1 MESKKTSILKPILI
15 SICNLNFLG
24 VGYLLIGK
32 KKRWMIAFGASL
44 TVLLIAYLTNASKS
58 PWLWGCI
65 FLAAILAMAVDM
77 WLLLKKDQTLGDGIL
92 KNNLILLIVAATLLV
107 VLTGGGF
114 YFYRWLGEDIYWQ
127 GVLAYQEDDLD
138 TAFKDLY
145 SVSYLYRLSLNPV
158 VLDAQALL
166 GETSLII
173 DSQNRVA
180 AGDFIVAS
188 DIVERFEEFYSDSPK
203 IEKVKN
209 IGVDAYIGAAQQ
221 LTASGDYETSLEK
234 IQTVRKILPV
244 QSEERKEEID
254 NVLAANYL
262 AWGENE
268 YGQANYET
276 AIEKFEIVVS
286 EYAESESLE
295 DAYAGAALAH
305 FDYAVEFD
313 GAKEYAL
320 AWEQYTSVTENY
332 KTSEEY
338 QEAKTR
344 TASMLFAWGKEL
356 VSNDHFLLAMEKYD
370 LIGDYSTESTLLS
383 QADEEKQSTILLLA
397 NDTGEDGKSVL
408 SAARSLACSGEIVT
422 DPSVAIYEEEDPRYL
437 ACSSRDGI
445 ELAEELIA
453 DRPGNLF
460 YVIDRVDDD
469 RRVQSCDYVTSYDV
483 RTLERWQD
491 YAVIS
496 VIDIRT
502 GKTIYEKT
510 FYGSAPES
518 CPSTYWF
525 GGMTEYLYGDS
536 VDDEKINAWLDGV
549 LR

>member
-1 MESKKTSILKPILI
+1 MESKKQSMLKPILI
-15 SICNLNFLG
+15 SVCNLNFLG
-24 VGYLLIGK
+24 IGYLLIGK
-32 KKRWMIAFGASL
+32 IKRWMIAFGASMA
-44 TVLLIAYLTNASKS
+44 VLLIAYFTNASKN
-58 PWLWGCI
+58 PWLWAFI
-65 FLAAILAMAVDM
+65 FLAVMLAMAVDM
-77 WLLLKKDQTLGDGIL
+77 WLLVKKDPTLCDGIL
-92 KNNLILLIVAATLLV
+92 KDNLVLLIVTASLLV
-107 VLTGGGF
+107 ILTGGGF
-114 YFYRWLGEDIYWQ
+114 YFYRWLGSDLYYQ

-138 TAFKDLY
+138 TAFKDFY

-158 VLDAQALL
+158 VLEAQDLL

-180 AGDFIVAS
+180 AGDFVIAS
-188 DIVERFEEFYSDSPK
+188 DMVEKFEEFYSDSPK
-203 IEKVKN
+203 IEDVKN
-209 IGVDAYIGAAQQ
+209 IGVDAYVGAAKQ
-221 LTASGDYETSLEK
+221 LTASGEYETSLEK

-244 QSEERKEEID
+244 QAEERKAEID
-254 NVLAANYL
+254 DVLAANYL

-268 YGQANYET
+268 YGQGNYET
-276 AIEKFEIVVS
+276 AIEKYEIVVS
-286 EYAESESLE
+286 QYVESESLE

-305 FDYAVEFD
+305 FDYAVEFE
-313 GAKEYAL
+313 GAEEYDF
-320 AWEQYTSVTENY
+320 AWEHYTNVIENY
-332 KTSEEY
+332 KNSEEY

-344 TASMLFAWGKEL
+344 TSSMLLAWGKDL
-356 VSNDHFLLAMEKYD
+356 VSDDHFLLAIEKYD
-370 LIGDYSTESTLLS
+370 LIGDYSKEATLLA
-383 QADEEKQSTILLLA
+383 QAEEEKQATILLLA

-408 SAARSLACSGEIVT
+408 SDAKSLACSGETVT
-422 DPSVAIYEEEDPRYL
+422 DPSVAIFEDEDPRYM
-437 ACSSRDGI
+437 ACSVYDGI
-445 ELAEELIA
+445 YLDSDLLA

-491 YAVIS
+491 YAVVS

-536 VDDEKINAWLDGV
+536 VDDEKINTWLDGV

>member
-1 MESKKTSILKPILI
+1 MESKKQSILKPILI
-15 SICNLNFLG
+15 SVCNLNFLG
-24 VGYLLIGK
+24 IGYLLIGK

-44 TVLLIAYLTNASKS
+44 SVLLIAYFANASRN

-65 FLAAILAMAVDM
+65 FLAAMLAMAVDM
-77 WLLLKKDQTLGDGIL
+77 WLLLKKEPTLCDGIL
-92 KNNLILLIVAATLLV
+92 KDNLIRLIVAASLLV
-107 VLTGGGF
+107 ILTGGGF
-114 YFYRWLGEDIYWQ
+114 YFYRWLGSDLYFQ

-138 TAFKDLY
+138 TAFKDFY

-158 VLDAQALL
+158 VLEAQDLL

-180 AGDFIVAS
+180 AGDFVVAS
-188 DIVERFEEFYSDSPK
+188 DIVEKFEEFYSDSPK

-221 LTASGDYETSLEK
+221 LTASGEYETSLEK

-244 QSEERKEEID
+244 QAEERKAEID
-254 NVLAANYL
+254 GVLAANYL
-262 AWGENE
+262 AWGQSE

-286 EYAESESLE
+286 QYAESESLE

-305 FDYAVEFD
+305 FDYAVEFED
-313 GAKEYAL
+313 AKEYDS
-320 AWEQYTSVTENY
+320 AWEHYTSVIENY

-344 TASMLFAWGKEL
+344 TSSMLLAWGKDL
-356 VSNDHFLLAMEKYD
+356 VSDDHFLLAMEKYD
-370 LIGDYSTESTLLS
+370 LISDYSKEATLLT
-383 QADEEKQSTILLLA
+383 QAEEEKQATILLLA

-408 SAARSLACSGEIVT
+408 SAAKSLACSGETVT
-422 DPSVAIYEEEDPRYL
+422 DPSVAIFEDEDPRYM
-437 ACSSRDGI
+437 ACSVYDGI
-445 ELAEELIA
+445 YLDDDLLA

-491 YAVIS
+491 YAVVS

-536 VDDEKINAWLDGV
+536 VDDEKINTWLDGV